1 MQRHVV
7 VWLVIALAR
16 TAAAQAPGQI
26 EPVAAPFLEKRVPE
40 ELATEGVVLSR
51 RNLAL
56 QIEQLGDKWLV
67 SLVNLTTGRNLGPC
81 HDPAVV
87 GPLIAIGIGTIGLG
101 VGVWYQ
107 FHPHPIDENAAKSL
121 ADAYNQGLRRQLG
134 LPVASRRPLL
144 RGVRLAPY
152 VAAHQG
158 GLGLSA
164 RF

>member
-1 MQRHVV
+1 MAHGYTVG
-7 VWLVIALAR
+7 LGLIAAHH
-16 TAAAQAPGQI
+16 A
-26 EPVAAPFLEKRVPE
+26 
-40 ELATEGVVLSR
+40 S
-51 RNLAL
+51 
-56 QIEQLGDKWLV
+56 DDHCD
-67 SLVNLTTGRNLGPC
+67 RNLGPC